1 MAAAAGTNLMTAA
14 TLLLLL
20 GVAVITAGCP
30 SGCSCGPAR
39 LASKLLVNV
48 TAGAGDRHASPPAF
62 QRLALVVFL
71 IVAFILKRVSIFN
84 EL

>member
-14 TLLLLL
+14 TLLL

>member
-1 MAAAAGTNLMTAA
+1 MAAAAETNLMTVA
-14 TLLLLL
+14 TLLL

-48 TAGAGDRHASPPAF
+48 TAGDRHASPPAF
-62 QRLALVVFL
+62 QWRDKLTLFCRHL
-71 IVAFILKRVSIFN
+71 L
-84 EL
+84 L

>member
-1 MAAAAGTNLMTAA
+1 MAAAAAGTNLMTAA
-14 TLLLLL
+14 TLLL